1 MALVEEYQHLINGN
15 PETNITSFTERN
27 SSSNGSSSM
36 NVLSPEV
43 SLSEGNSPI
52 RMEAQAGGSRS
63 SQANKPSQNSTPSNP
78 KANGGKCKSINNKDN
93 KIYIIEK

>member
-1 MALVEEYQHLINGN
+1 MSSRIAAHMALVEEYQHLINGN

-52 RMEAQAGGSRS
+52 RVEAQASGSRS
-63 SQANKPSQNSTPSNP
+63 SMVKPSLNPSSNP
-78 KANGGKCKSINNKDN
+78 KANGG
-93 KIYIIEK
+93 E

>member
-63 SQANKPSQNSTPSNP
+63 SQAKPSQNSSPSNP
-78 KANGGKCKSINNKDN
+78 KANGGKCKSINKDN
-93 KIYIIEK
+93 KYIHTFI